1 MRIRELA
8 VPGAWE
14 FTPTMHGD
22 ERGVF
27 AEMFKASEFEK
38 AVGRPLDLLQINTST
53 SAAGVLRGIHYTEDP
68 PGQAKYVTCTSGAF
82 VDVVVDLRPG
92 SPTFGTWDSV
102 VLDDVDRRWVFLSE
116 GLGHA
121 VLSLADASTVTYL
134 CSLEYTPELD
144 HEVDALDP
152 DIGIAWPATGRD
164 GQRLT
169 LLRSPK
175 DAAAPRLRD
184 LAVAPRGRR

>member
-14 FTPTMHGD
+14 FTPTPHGD
-22 ERGVF
+22 ERGSF

-38 AVGRPLDLLQINTST
+38 AVGRPFELLQINSST
-53 SAAGVLRGIHYTEDP
+53 SAAGVLRGIHYTDDP

-92 SPTFGTWDSV
+92 SPTFGAWDSV
-102 VLDDVDRRWVFLSE
+102 LIDDVDRRWVFLSE

-121 VLSLADASTVTYL
+121 LLALRDDSTVVYL
-134 CSLEYTPELD
+134 CSLEYSPEFD
-144 HEVDALDP
+144 HEIDAFDP
-152 DIGIAWPATGRD
+152 DIGIAWPATDRD
-164 GQRLT
+164 GRPLR

-184 LAVAPRGRR
+184 AVPARRGIG